1 MRFRRAI
8 AVLLLGIFLSNVM
21 EGHQLLKLPALFE
34 HMAEHRSE
42 GPMNWYE
49 FFLEHYVQH
58 GDHPDREHH
67 HHDLPFHSDCH
78 CVSQVLQ
85 ARLPEGF
92 LVDFSTQPALD
103 RLFMPDTDDM
113 PCTSAGDDVWQPP
126 RP

>member
-1 MRFRRAI
+1 M
-8 AVLLLGIFLSNVM
+8 LLGIFLSNVM

-58 GDHPDREHH
+58 GDHPDRDHH

-78 CVSQVLQ
+78 CASQILQ
-85 ARLPEGF
+85 ARLPDAAGMD
-92 LVDFSTQPALD
+92 LAILPALD
-103 RLFMPDTDDM
+103 LGLMPGDDDR
-113 PCTSAGDDVWQPP
+113 PVRDACNDVWQPP
-126 RP
+126 RR